1 MNMMPNYL
9 AAGLLI
15 VAPLRSGIPTFTKSE
30 RVNGRLSGRTRRKS
44 SSGAK
49 KSYGLINA
57 RGAGLMC

>member
-30 RVNGRLSGRTRRKS
+30 RVNGRLSSHATQIQQWREKVVR
-44 SSGAK
+44 
-49 KSYGLINA
+49 ID
-57 RGAGLMC
+57 